1 MRIGAHKGR
10 TLCNQECCFYP
21 MDMMHV
27 VSEEKETP
35 RKKILNN
42 GQDC

>member
-1 MRIGAHKGR
+1 
-10 TLCNQECCFYP
+10 

-42 GQDC
+42 GQDCWTVGLWIQTKLILLV